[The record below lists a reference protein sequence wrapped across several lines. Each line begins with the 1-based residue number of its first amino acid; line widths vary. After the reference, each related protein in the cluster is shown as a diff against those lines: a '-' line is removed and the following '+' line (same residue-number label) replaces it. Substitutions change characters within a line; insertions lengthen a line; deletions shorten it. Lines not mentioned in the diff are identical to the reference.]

1 MKSRSQELLDKSIA
15 AMISAIEIYNK
26 PDFLYR
32 GETFAILAV
41 NGWELLLKAKYLSIN
56 NNNIRSLYIYDKRK
70 NKDGSTS
77 KKQILRKTKS
87 GNPITHSIE
96 SIAKKLFGKGDL
108 EANLLKNLEALIEF
122 RDNSVH
128 FYNYSTKFN
137 LIIQEIGA
145 ATLKNYVILYK
156 LWFGKDLSK
165 YNFYLMPLSFVSID
179 KISDV
184 LILNTEEKNFFNF
197 VDLLENG
204 ASASSEFG
212 IALNVD
218 VSFSRSKAKD
228 AIRVALS
235 NDSNAVPVILS
246 EEQMQEKYPYDYD
259 KLTKICRDR
268 YSDFKVNMDYHNIR
282 RKFEEDRG
290 FAYIRYHNPRKPK
303 KNSRTIFYSLNIL
316 NQFDHHYTRKDIE
329 HGS

>member
-1 MKSRSQELLDKSIA
+1 MLPLCEVIVSTVQSVLNTTAAARSFFDSVTFSRSFPS
-15 AMISAIEIYNK
+15 SN
-26 PDFLYR
+26 
-32 GETFAILAV
+32 
-41 NGWELLLKAKYLSIN
+41 
-56 NNNIRSLYIYDKRK
+56 
-70 NKDGSTS
+70 ST
-77 KKQILRKTKS
+77 
-87 GNPITHSIE
+87 GC
-96 SIAKKLFGKGDL
+96 
-108 EANLLKNLEALIEF
+108 
-122 RDNSVH
+122 
-128 FYNYSTKFN
+128 
-137 LIIQEIGA
+137 
-145 ATLKNYVILYK
+145 
-156 LWFGKDLSK
+156 
-165 YNFYLMPLSFVSID
+165 
-179 KISDV
+179 
-184 LILNTEEKNFFNF
+184 
-197 VDLLENG
+197 
-204 ASASSEFG
+204 SSEFG

-303 KNSRTIFYSLNIL
+303 KNSRTIFYSSNIL

-329 HGS
+329 HGSQTDCPES